1 MYDISFKKQGVS
13 ISIVIFIT
21 FFLIIN
27 QIKPNFLYNIDGSLK
42 KFGIGY
48 KKKTVIPLWFITII
62 IAILSYI
69 IASVIMK

>member
-1 MYDISFKKQGVS
+1 MYDISFKKQGLS

-21 FFLIIN
+21 LFLIIN
-27 QIKPNFLYNIDGSLK
+27 QIKPNIIYNIDGSLK
-42 KFGIGY
+42 NFGIGY